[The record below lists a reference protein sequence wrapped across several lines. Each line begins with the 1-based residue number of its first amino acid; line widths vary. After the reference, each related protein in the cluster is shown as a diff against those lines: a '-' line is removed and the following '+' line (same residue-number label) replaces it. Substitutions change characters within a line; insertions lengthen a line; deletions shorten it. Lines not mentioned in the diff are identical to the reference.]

1 MVKRGTFLRGKNT
14 DTRYESDILKG
25 GGMGFFDRLKEG
37 LTKTRKGFIG
47 KIETVLT
54 GRKIDECTLEE
65 LEEVLIISDVGAPA
79 TEEIINGLKEKVKSG
94 EAKDVDSVKELLK
107 REMAAILD
115 HAHPLAIQGNKPIVI
130 LAVGVNGVGKTT
142 TIGKLASRFR
152 SQGLSVILAAADTFR
167 AAGIEQ
173 LEIWA
178 ERADSQIVK
187 HQKGSDPAAVAY
199 DAVEAAKSRKTDIVI
214 VDTAGRL
221 HTKSGLMEEL
231 KKVKRTIKKAMPD
244 APQEVLLVVDA
255 TTGQNALRQAE
266 LFNETVGITGVALT
280 KLDGTAKGGIVFA
293 IKKGLGI
300 PVKLIGVGEGV
311 DDLRDFDP
319 KEFVEALFS

>member
-1 MVKRGTFLRGKNT
+1 
-14 DTRYESDILKG
+14 
-25 GGMGFFDRLKEG
+25 MGFFDRLKEG
-37 LTKTRKGFIG
+37 LTKTRKGFVE

-54 GRKIDECTLEE
+54 GRKIDEETLEE
-65 LEEVLIISDVGAPA
+65 LEEILIISDVGAQA
-79 TEEIINGLKEKVKSG
+79 TEEIIMFLKEKVKRG
-94 EAKDVDSVKELLK
+94 EAKDVDSLK
-107 REMAAILD
+107 KSLKSEMSAILD
-115 HAHPLAIQGNKPIVI
+115 HPNPIAIQGIKPFVI

-152 SQGLSVILAAADTFR
+152 SQGLSVILAASDTFR

-178 ERADSQIVK
+178 KRADAQLVK

-199 DAVEAAKSRKTDIVI
+199 DAVDAAKNRNVDVVI

-231 KKVKRTIKKAMPD
+231 KKVKRTIQKANPD

-266 LFNETVGITGVALT
+266 MFNEAIGITGVALT

-300 PVKLIGVGEGV
+300 PVKLIGIGERI